1 MTNNIAKIRAGLQ
14 PYVTDMDKDEALAAL
29 AELERA
35 AKEPVAYCNGDN
47 LDIGIPL
54 RFQAFTRPQPFADTP
69 LYTTP
74 PPAQPAPGM
83 PTEAELK
90 DVIREGALVTNGDA
104 WTIAERVF
112 KFIQERTK

>member
-1 MTNNIAKIRAGLQ
+1 MNAFAKIR
-14 PYVTDMDKDEALAAL
+14 KALNTGDANDLLTAMAAL

-35 AKEPVAYCNGDN
+35 AAEPACIVESARIEGPTICRRLMWMREVGA
-47 LDIGIPL
+47 GEK
-54 RFQAFTRPQPFADTP
+54 

-112 KFIQERTK
+112 KFIQERTQ